1 LTVYTE
7 KYRLLSKG
15 IELYDNVFIVH
26 PVLQRMLDKKDTLI
40 FKELQ
45 KKSDQPISKLSSIL
59 NIPRTTILA
68 RKKKMEEMGIIKL
81 YTIQPDYAKL
91 GYPVTVFLLVSFES
105 GQHNSDSKKEITQH
119 KLAERIASL
128 DQVYEVHIITG
139 EYDILVKIRGKSLEE
154 IGHLVVDKIRLLKGV
169 GKSYTLASYY
179 TIKEMV

>member
-1 LTVYTE
+1 LTVDTE
-7 KYRLLSKG
+7 KYRLLDRDIK
-15 IELYDNVFIVH
+15 LYDNVFIVY

-40 FKELQ
+40 LKELQ
-45 KKSDQPISKLSSIL
+45 KKSDQPISKLSSKL

-68 RKKKMEEMGIIKL
+68 RKKKMEEMGIIKS
-81 YTIQPDYAKL
+81 YTVQPDYVKL

-105 GQHNSDSKKEITQH
+105 GQHNSDKKEVTQPM
-119 KLAERIASL
+119 LAERIASL
-128 DQVYEVHIITG
+128 EHVYEVHIITG

-179 TIKEMV
+179 TIKEKV